1 MYGKCEEVVSVDV
14 MWDDIFIVDFSCV
27 FIHRRAGQCTLSEVL
42 VKAVSWGHLQACN
55 VIMSGEVSRCLGR
68 E

>member
-1 MYGKCEEVVSVDV
+1 

-27 FIHRRAGQCTLSEVL
+27 FIHRRAGQCTLSEVM

-55 VIMSGEVSRCLGR
+55 VIMSGEVS
-68 E
+68 